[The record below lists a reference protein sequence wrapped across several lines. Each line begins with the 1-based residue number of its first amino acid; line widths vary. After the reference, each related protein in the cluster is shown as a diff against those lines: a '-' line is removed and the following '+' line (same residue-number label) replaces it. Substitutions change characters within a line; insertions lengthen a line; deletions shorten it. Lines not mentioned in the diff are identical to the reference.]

1 MLHPEDLIFLKLNL
15 LSNLIH
21 QKIPRATSIEVEEQL
36 ELEDLE
42 LA

>member
-1 MLHPEDLIFLKLNL
+1 MLLQEVLIFLKLSW

-21 QKIPRATSIEVEEQL
+21 QRIPRATSIEAEELL
-36 ELEDLE
+36 ELEDQE